1 MKRSKMKVL
10 WLAMIIGLIMP
21 GLIGTNVLAAEL
33 VYEQVPV
40 QRVRVI
46 KEVVKNADNFIVLF
60 DASGSMQDP
69 YKKTGMKK
77 IDIAETMFKGRAS
90 RVPELDWNAGLYL
103 YTPWKAFYVVVLRSG
118 VLQNKTC
125 GRTPGDF
132 RYPQDLLVFKLVI
145 QQQVGS
151 LNEAPVP
158 SEFTYHTLIHT
169 FSF

>member
-1 MKRSKMKVL
+1 
-10 WLAMIIGLIMP
+10 MP

-90 RVPELDWNAGLYL
+90 
-103 YTPWKAFYVVVLRSG
+103 
-118 VLQNKTC
+118 
-125 GRTPGDF
+125 
-132 RYPQDLLVFKLVI
+132 
-145 QQQVGS
+145 
-151 LNEAPVP
+151 
-158 SEFTYHTLIHT
+158 
-169 FSF
+169 